1 MAQIT
6 KPILITGAGGGVGS
20 VSGIIVD
27 LLRKQNLPVRALVRR
42 DDHRAQALREL
53 GAEVVI
59 GDLTQLPDVHRAVN
73 GCGRIYFSITVASKY
88 LEATLNTIAVAK
100 YYNVEVFVNMS
111 QMTVSK
117 MNINQTSASPQ
128 VNAHW
133 LGEQALE
140 WSGVPFVNLRPT
152 IFMENPHFYHW
163 AKSAV
168 AEHNE
173 LRIPF
178 GSGRIPPIAAY
189 DVARVASVILT
200 NPAAHIGK
208 SYDLT
213 GPKVV
218 NMDEVANAFSAALGR
233 KIRYVPL
240 DWDEWKATTL
250 KEHVSKG
257 GWEQHTADH
266 LANLAQLI
274 QKGTV
279 EASLNVE
286 LLTGSPGMDFEQWM
300 KQHVKEFNKND

>member
-1 MAQIT
+1 MAQT
-6 KPILITGAGGGVGS
+6 NKPILITGAGGGVGS
-20 VSGIIVD
+20 VSKIIVD

-42 DDHRAQALREL
+42 DDDRAQALREL

-73 GCGRIYFSITVASKY
+73 GCGRVYFSITVASKY

-111 QMTVSK
+111 Q
-117 MNINQTSASPQ
+117 
-128 VNAHW
+128 
-133 LGEQALE
+133 
-140 WSGVPFVNLRPT
+140 
-152 IFMENPHFYHW
+152 NPHLYHW

-189 DVARVASVILT
+189 DVARVAAVILV
-200 NPAAHIGK
+200 NPAAHMGK
-208 SYDLT
+208 SYNLT

-218 NMDEVANAFSAALGR
+218 DMNEMANAFSAALGR

-250 KEHVSKG
+250 KEYISKD
-257 GWEQHTADH
+257 GWDQHTADH
-266 LANLAQLI
+266 LENLAHLI

-279 EASLNVE
+279 EVTPNVE
-286 LLTGSPGMDFEQWM
+286 LLTGSPGMDYEEWV
-300 KQHVKEFNKND
+300 KQHAKEFNKSD

>member
-1 MAQIT
+1 MAQT
-6 KPILITGAGGGVGS
+6 NKPILITGAGGGVGS
-20 VSGIIVD
+20 VSKIIVD

-42 DDHRAQALREL
+42 DDDRAQALREL

-73 GCGRIYFSITVASKY
+73 GCGRVYFSITVASKY

-117 MNINQTSASPQ
+117 MNINQTSLSSQ

-152 IFMENPHFYHW
+152 IFMENPHLYHW

-189 DVARVASVILT
+189 DVARVAAVILV
-200 NPAAHIGK
+200 NPAAHMGK
-208 SYDLT
+208 SYNLT

-218 NMDEVANAFSAALGR
+218 DMNEMANAFSAALGR

-250 KEHVSKG
+250 KEYISKD
-257 GWEQHTADH
+257 GWDQHTADH
-266 LANLAQLI
+266 LENLAHLI

-279 EASLNVE
+279 EVTPNVE
-286 LLTGSPGMDFEQWM
+286 LLTGSPGMDYEEWV
-300 KQHVKEFNKND
+300 KQHAKEFNKSD